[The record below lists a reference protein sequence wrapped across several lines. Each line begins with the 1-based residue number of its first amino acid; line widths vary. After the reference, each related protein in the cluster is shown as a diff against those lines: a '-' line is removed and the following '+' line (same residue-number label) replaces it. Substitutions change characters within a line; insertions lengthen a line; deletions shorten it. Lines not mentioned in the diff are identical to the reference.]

1 MERVF
6 LSHSSK
12 DKDYVRPIYDF
23 FGKDRCVYD
32 EMTFEYGMKT
42 IEEIFNGID
51 DSDIFVFFISN
62 DSLNSKWVIEE
73 LNYASQKLY
82 NDKMRLSQIYPIIID
97 TTILYSDPRIPSF
110 LRNGFSAYNL
120 HHINNPKIAC
130 KKIESQL
137 VRLKINSDLEFSNK
151 INFFYGRELEKK
163 AFRDSFDSFDDLGH
177 HKTIKCLIVSGLE
190 GIGRKAYARDVLKT
204 SEIME
209 KYYFPF
215 HISLSHSDD
224 ITDLII
230 KICDLGI
237 GDYSI
242 TDIISL
248 KTLNERI
255 DILADLLIRLQELHE
270 YVFIDDDFCLVQS
283 SGLVF
288 WLEKAIEKVHA
299 SIVIVIT
306 TRIRIDLFKY
316 NKNKNLF
323 CISLNE
329 LSKSECFGLL
339 RGYSKMQGMPFQSE
353 DIEFFSN
360 ILTGYPPQIKYCVD
374 LAVSEGSIQYV
385 KDNSYKIADY
395 PKTNSAKVINAVIDK
410 KFQLEYK
417 GFLALLSYMDTVPIT
432 LINYIIKNN
441 PIYKDIL
448 NKLKLYSLCKYTGV
462 SGEYI
467 KLNAVIS
474 DYIQRSDFSL
484 SDEITSILKENVDDF
499 YNNMNSPNYVDYLS
513 FSEFVYYVKE
523 NLKSGKKLPEKF
535 LYSTIYIKS
544 VIELYNSKKYDRV
557 IEIINNLK
565 ESNIFLYL
573 PDESQ
578 RVIQFYFCNS
588 LARKRCP
595 EFESN
600 VIYFKDKKLYQD
612 YNFLKGFNYRLCGN
626 YKFAEHSY
634 QNVLSDNPHH
644 SKARR
649 ELVLIYTNLQQYKT
663 ALELAEQNYR
673 DYPDNMYQIQAYFD
687 CLIHNLPL
695 NSQQQEDIENMIDS
709 VRIIA
714 NTKITEMY
722 YQIEAKYAE
731 FIENDHKKAS
741 EFILKGLHTF
751 PHSFYLNKDY
761 FDICRKSHDIL
772 GMENAL
778 KELKELRINN
788 DASYKII
795 LDTRETILDAYNGK
809 SPISIQLKLNNF
821 SYLPESAYDN
831 LYQTIIEISEQQ
843 K

>member
-1 MERVF
+1 MEKVF
-6 LSHSSK
+6 LSHSSNN
-12 DKDYVRPIYDF
+12 KDYVRPIFNF
-23 FGKDRCVYD
+23 FGKDRSVFD
-32 EMTFEYGMKT
+32 EMTFESGMKT
-42 IEEIFNGID
+42 IEEIFRGID
-51 DSDIFVFFISN
+51 SSDIFVFFISN
-62 DSLNSKWVIEE
+62 DSLNSKWVSEE
-73 LNYASQKLY
+73 LSYASQKLH

-97 TTILYSDPRIPSF
+97 TNILYSDPRIPTF
-110 LRNGFSAYNL
+110 LKTGFSAYNL

-137 VRLKINSDLEFSNK
+137 VRLRINSDLEYSNK

-163 AFRDSFDSFDDLGH
+163 AFRDSFDSFDDFGH
-177 HKTIKCLIVSGLE
+177 HKTMKCLIVSGIE

-215 HISLSHSDD
+215 YISLTQSDD
-224 ITDLII
+224 ITDLIS

-248 KTLNERI
+248 KTLNERV
-255 DILADLLIRLQELHE
+255 DVLADLLIQLQKLHE
-270 YVFIDDDFCLVQS
+270 YIFIDDDFCLVKS
-283 SGLVF
+283 TGLVN
-288 WLEKAIEKVHA
+288 WLEKVLEKIQP
-299 SIVIVIT
+299 SIVLVIT
-306 TRIRIDLFKY
+306 TRIRLNLFKY
-316 NKNKNLF
+316 NKNKDLY
-323 CISLNE
+323 CIALNE
-329 LSKSECFGLL
+329 LSKSECSGLL
-339 RGYSKMQGMPFQSE
+339 RGYSKMQGMPFQLE

-374 LAVSEGSIQYV
+374 LAISEGSIQYI
-385 KDNSYKIADY
+385 KDYSYKIADF
-395 PKTNSAKVINAVIDK
+395 PKTNSAKIINTVIDK
-410 KFQLEYK
+410 EYQTEYK

-432 LINYIIKNN
+432 LINYIIKKN
-441 PIYKDIL
+441 PIYKNIL
-448 NKLKLYSLCKYTGV
+448 DNLKLYSLCKYTGS

-484 SDEITSILKENVDDF
+484 SDEIMNILKENVNIF
-499 YNNMNSPNYVDYLS
+499 YNNMNSPAYLDYLS

-523 NLKSGKKLPEKF
+523 NLKSGKELPEKF

-544 VIELYNSKKYDRV
+544 VIELYNNKAYDRV
-557 IEIINNLK
+557 IEIISNLK
-565 ESNIFLYL
+565 STTTFMYL
-573 PDESQ
+573 PEESQ

-588 LARKRCP
+588 LARKNSP

-600 VIYFKDKKLYQD
+600 VIYFKDKHLYQE
-612 YNFLKGFNYRLCGN
+612 YNFLKGFNCRLRGDYKYAEN
-626 YKFAEHSY
+626 YYK
-634 QNVLSDNPHH
+634 NVLTDNPRHT
-644 SKARR
+644 KARR
-649 ELVLIYTNLQQYKT
+649 ELVLIYTNLQQYNT

-673 DYPDNMYQIQAYFD
+673 DYPENMYQIQAYFD

-695 NSQQQEDIENMIDS
+695 NAQQQEDIENMIES

-722 YQIEAKYAE
+722 YQIEAKYAA
-731 FIENDHKKAS
+731 FIESNYNKAS
-741 EFILKGLHTF
+741 KYILKGLVDF

-761 FDICRKSHDIL
+761 FDICRKNHDIL

-778 KELKELRINN
+778 KDLKQSRMFD
-788 DASYKII
+788 DANYKIT
-795 LDTRETILDAYNGK
+795 LETRETILDAYKGK
-809 SPISIQLKLNNF
+809 SPISIQLKLNNL
-821 SYLPESAYDN
+821 SYLSASAFDN
-831 LYQTIIEISEQQ
+831 LYQAIIEISEQQ